1 MTRIYKLVSRAEW
14 DAAKAAGSFLGAAID
29 LADGY
34 IHFSTGAQA
43 VETARKYF
51 AGLDDILIV
60 GFEAETLGPNLKWE
74 PSRGGDLFPHL
85 HEPLDPALAIEERA
99 APLGGDGH
107 LILGTL
113 S

>member
-1 MTRIYKLVSRAEW
+1 MTRIYKLVSRPEW
-14 DAAKAAGSFLGAAID
+14 QAAKAAGAFLGAAVD

-51 AGLDDILIV
+51 AGLPDILIV
-60 GFEAETLGPNLKWE
+60 GFEAEALGPGLKWE

-85 HEPLDPALAIEERA
+85 YGPLDPALAVEERA

-107 LILGTL
+107 IQLGAL
-113 S
+113 V

>member
-14 DAAKAAGSFLGAAID
+14 DAAKAAGAFLGAAID

-43 VETARKYF
+43 VETAGKYF
-51 AGLDDILIV
+51 AGLADILIV
-60 GFEAETLGPNLKWE
+60 GFDAEALGPKLKWE

-85 HEPLDPALAIEERA
+85 YGPLDPTLAVEERE
-99 APLGGDGH
+99 APLGEDGH
-107 LILGTL
+107 IQLGEL

>member
-1 MTRIYKLVSRAEW
+1 MTRIYKLVSRGEW
-14 DAAKAAGSFLGAAID
+14 EAAKTSGAFLGAAVD

-34 IHFSTGAQA
+34 IHFSTGGQA

-51 AGLDDILIV
+51 AGLSDILIV
-60 GFEAETLGPNLKWE
+60 GFEAEALGPGLKWE

-85 HEPLDPALAIEERA
+85 YGPLDPSLAVEERE
-99 APLGGDGH
+99 APLGPDGH
-107 LILGTL
+107 IQLGAL

>member
-1 MTRIYKLVSRAEW
+1 MTRIYKLVSRGEW
-14 DAAKAAGSFLGAAID
+14 EAARAAGAFRGAAVD

-34 IHFSTGAQA
+34 IHFSTGVQA

-51 AGLDDILIV
+51 AGLADILIV
-60 GFEAETLGPNLKWE
+60 GFEAEALGPGLKWE

-85 HEPLDPALAIEERA
+85 YGPLDPALAVEERA

-107 LILGTL
+107 IQLGAL